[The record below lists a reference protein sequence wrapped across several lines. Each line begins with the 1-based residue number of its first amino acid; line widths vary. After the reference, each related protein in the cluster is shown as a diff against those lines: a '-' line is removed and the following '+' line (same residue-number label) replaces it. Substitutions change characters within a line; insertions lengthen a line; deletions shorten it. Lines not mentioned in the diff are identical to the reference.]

1 MQLQVTVTIVKMIN
15 NKSKSL
21 GYELFESLADARK
34 FADAMGSPLMDNDS
48 VFDKLIL
55 VK

>member
-1 MQLQVTVTIVKMIN
+1 MQVTVTIVKMIN
-15 NKSKSL
+15 YKTKPL
-21 GYELFESLADARK
+21 GYEVFDSLADAYK
-34 FADAMGSPLMDNDS
+34 FADAMNSLLMANGS